1 MRRFVAIAL
10 MTIACNGGP
19 AGHSQTQILSLVY
32 KQGTTYHYTVHMT
45 IDLSVESA
53 IGTDQMK
60 YDITAKETAT
70 VNAVDPSG
78 VADMAVTLTDIS
90 MTSTLG
96 SSPTTST
103 TGSTAPTTTFKI
115 AADGQ
120 VISSNAASALADS
133 PASVTGGGS
142 VASALLPDHAVKPGD
157 TWSKAYDEPIG
168 IGSATAHAT
177 SDSVYLR
184 DEMFHGVR
192 AAVVETT
199 TVANIDT
206 RIDVSS
212 SHETVKG
219 TSSIDI
225 TSWIDPA
232 AHRLLKTSAKNNS
245 NLTFSDVALP
255 GPEGTVTWRGP
266 LNLDLEYT

>member
-19 AGHSQTQILSLVY
+19 AGHSQTQIVSLVY

-120 VISSNAASALADS
+120 APRPTPPPPS
-133 PASVTGGGS
+133 PPPPPS
-142 VASALLPDHAVKPGD
+142 
-157 TWSKAYDEPIG
+157 
-168 IGSATAHAT
+168 
-177 SDSVYLR
+177 
-184 DEMFHGVR
+184 
-192 AAVVETT
+192 
-199 TVANIDT
+199 
-206 RIDVSS
+206 
-212 SHETVKG
+212 
-219 TSSIDI
+219 
-225 TSWIDPA
+225 
-232 AHRLLKTSAKNNS
+232 
-245 NLTFSDVALP
+245 LTP
-255 GPEGTVTWRGP
+255 
-266 LNLDLEYT
+266 